1 MARAVPRLRGN
12 AMSESLYQQTAR
24 GLREGAAMARA
35 NAAAARAD
43 GDEKA
48 AIESERHAALW
59 DEWAERELLLE
70 RMFREDEDDRSDVAA

>member
-1 MARAVPRLRGN
+1 
-12 AMSESLYQQTAR
+12 
-24 GLREGAAMARA
+24 MARA